1 MTTLPPFTIWQDEFT
16 AIRRDLHQYP
26 ELGFNEHRTAEKI
39 AQYLEQWQIPIHRG
53 LGGTGVVGILKGE
66 AGPGPAVGLRA
77 DIDALPMPEINE
89 FPHKSQHEGL
99 MHACGH
105 DGHTAMLLAAARY
118 LSEHRDFPGTVYVIF
133 QPAEEGLAGAKEMIE
148 DGLFELFP
156 MDAIFGLH
164 NWPGLPA
171 GHFGLRTGAIMASSS
186 TFTIT
191 IQGKGAHGAMP
202 NLGADPVMA
211 AVHIAQGLQSIIS
224 RNLDPLDHA
233 VLSVTQIHAGSADNV
248 IPDHAE
254 LRGTV
259 RTFSYETLD
268 LIEQRMQAICELNA
282 QSLGCSAR
290 LDFQRR
296 YPPTIN
302 HADPTAFCAELL
314 QDWRGPENVTYPVT
328 PSMGAEDF
336 SFMLEKVPGCYLFL
350 GNGDGDHRTQG
361 HGLGPC
367 TLHNGSYDFNDELIP
382 IGATY
387 WVKLAT
393 SWLRAH
399 STIDA

>member
-1 MTTLPPFTIWQDEFT
+1 
-16 AIRRDLHQYP
+16 
-26 ELGFNEHRTAEKI
+26 
-39 AQYLEQWQIPIHRG
+39 
-53 LGGTGVVGILKGE
+53 
-66 AGPGPAVGLRA
+66 
-77 DIDALPMPEINE
+77 
-89 FPHKSQHEGL
+89 

-118 LSEHRDFPGTVYVIF
+118 LAEHRDFPGTVYVIF

-156 MDAIFGLH
+156 MDAVFGLH

-171 GHFGLRTGAIMASSS
+171 GHFGLRAGAIMASSS

-248 IPDHAE
+248 IPDQAE

-268 LIEQRMQAICELNA
+268 LIEQRMQEICELTA
-282 QSLGCSAR
+282 QSLGCSAY

-302 HADPTAFCAELL
+302 HAEPTAFCAELL
-314 QDWRGPENVTYPVT
+314 QEWRGAENVTYPVT

-350 GNGDGDHRTQG
+350 GNGDGDHRTPG

-382 IGATY
+382 VGATY

-399 STIDA
+399 TPTNA

>member
-1 MTTLPPFTIWQDEFT
+1 MTTLTHFTDWQDEFT

-26 ELGFNEHRTAEKI
+26 ELGFNEYRTADKI
-39 AQYLEQWQIPIHRG
+39 AQYLEHWQIPIHRG
-53 LGGTGVVGILKGE
+53 LGVTGVVGILKGN
-66 AGPGPAVGLRA
+66 AGNGPAIGLRA
-77 DIDALPMPEINE
+77 DMDALPMPELNQ
-89 FPHKSQHEGL
+89 FAHKSEHEGI

-118 LSEHRDFPGTVYVIF
+118 LAQHRDFSGTVYFIF
-133 QPAEEGLAGAKEMIE
+133 QPAEEGLGGAKQMID

-156 MDAIFGLH
+156 MDAVFGLH
-164 NWPGLPA
+164 NWPGLPI

-186 TFTIT
+186 TFTLT

-202 NLGADPVMA
+202 NLGADPIMA
-211 AVHIAQGLQSIIS
+211 AVQIAQGLQSIIS

-233 VLSVTQIHAGSADNV
+233 VLSITQIHAGSADNV
-248 IPDHAE
+248 IPDQAE

-259 RTFSYETLD
+259 RTFSNATLD
-268 LIEQRMQAICELNA
+268 LIETRIQAITELNA
-282 QSLGCSAR
+282 QALGCSASM
-290 LDFQRR
+290 DFHRR
-296 YPPTIN
+296 YPPTVN
-302 HADPTAFCAELL
+302 HYEPTDFCATLL
-314 QDWRGPENVTYPVT
+314 KEWRGTENVTYPVT

-367 TLHNGSYDFNDELIP
+367 TLHNGSYDFNDDLIP

-393 SWLRAH
+393 AWLEAH
-399 STIDA
+399 SHHAP

>member
-39 AQYLEQWQIPIHRG
+39 AQYLAQWHIPIHRG

-66 AGPGPAVGLRA
+66 AGPGPAIGLRA

-89 FPHKSQHEGL
+89 FAHKSRHEGL

-118 LSEHRDFPGTVYVIF
+118 LTEHRDFPGTVYVIF

-156 MDAIFGLH
+156 MDAVFGLH

-171 GHFGLRTGAIMASSS
+171 GHFGLRAGAIMASSS

-211 AVHIAQGLQSIIS
+211 AVHTAQGLQSIIS

-248 IPDHAE
+248 IPDQAE

-268 LIEQRMQAICELNA
+268 LIEQRMQEICELTA
-282 QSLGCSAR
+282 QSLGCSAY

-302 HADPTAFCAELL
+302 HAEPTAFCAELL
-314 QDWRGPENVTYPVT
+314 QEWRGAENVTYPVT

-350 GNGDGDHRTQG
+350 GNGDGDHRTPG

-382 IGATY
+382 VGATY

-399 STIDA
+399 TPTNA